1 MRCEKWEPKNS
12 MKLMTTSGI
21 QRPSK
26 LEIAL
31 QIPAI
36 SQGKQRT
43 RPLGNWH
50 RHSVATP
57 ESLTQDVRP
66 QQALNEDVGE
76 EFPIFQN
83 GGAKK

>member
-1 MRCEKWEPKNS
+1 MDCH
-12 MKLMTTSGI
+12 
-21 QRPSK
+21 QRHLLLCMQRNPIIRLNELHGGSNV
-26 LEIAL
+26 L
-31 QIPAI
+31 IPL
-36 SQGKQRT
+36 
-43 RPLGNWH
+43 PLGNWH